1 MATLRVITSLES
13 ITVSQ
18 VSKVFLVKF
27 LVMRIRMVRIA
38 KSNVTARK
46 MPNVIMKLVNVSA
59 CLAGLEKNVEA
70 PVLVVSLGCTVS
82 KLASVRMEVTVV
94 AMMVFATVNL
104 VGQDRNAMKRAL
116 MVYMVQTA

>member
-46 MPNVIMKLVNVSA
+46 MPNVIMKLVSNWSGGNVSN
-59 CLAGLEKNVEA
+59 LKNEPFA
-70 PVLVVSLGCTVS
+70 
-82 KLASVRMEVTVV
+82 KLPDFLLR
-94 AMMVFATVNL
+94 
-104 VGQDRNAMKRAL
+104 
-116 MVYMVQTA
+116 